1 MKCATSRAL
10 SHAAATAALPRL
22 VNLPRDTCSD
32 ARPLE
37 RPFDAP
43 NLRDMS
49 SLRHFVMKAEARRLY
64 RDLLR
69 ALRGSDAA
77 TAAGVRA
84 HARELYA
91 LHASETDLEQIRIL
105 LVDGR
110 HSLDELKSSLG
121 TVR

>member
-1 MKCATSRAL
+1 
-10 SHAAATAALPRL
+10 
-22 VNLPRDTCSD
+22 
-32 ARPLE
+32 
-37 RPFDAP
+37 
-43 NLRDMS
+43 MS

-121 TVR
+121 TVW

>member
-1 MKCATSRAL
+1 
-10 SHAAATAALPRL
+10 
-22 VNLPRDTCSD
+22 
-32 ARPLE
+32 
-37 RPFDAP
+37 
-43 NLRDMS
+43 MS

-84 HARELYA
+84 HARELYT

>member
-1 MKCATSRAL
+1 M
-10 SHAAATAALPRL
+10 
-22 VNLPRDTCSD
+22 
-32 ARPLE
+32 
-37 RPFDAP
+37 
-43 NLRDMS
+43 
-49 SLRHFVMKAEARRLY
+49 
-64 RDLLR
+64 
-69 ALRGSDAA
+69 
-77 TAAGVRA
+77 RA